1 VSSICTSSYCS
12 AAAAAA
18 AAAAAE
24 AKAHFK
30 EYRALV
36 RQVKYTTF
44 E

>member
-12 AAAAAA
+12 AAAAA